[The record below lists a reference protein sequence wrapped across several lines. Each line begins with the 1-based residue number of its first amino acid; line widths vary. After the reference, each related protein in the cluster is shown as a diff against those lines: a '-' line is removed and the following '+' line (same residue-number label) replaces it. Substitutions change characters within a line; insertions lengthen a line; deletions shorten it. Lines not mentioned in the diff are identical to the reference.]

1 MIASNSVVTVKA
13 EQQIGKVLDEQRDL
27 YVAKSGHEKKLL
39 SCIKKLAARVAA
51 GRNVSFD
58 DAWWLGF
65 REFARANQEEVS
77 ACASAVV
84 ADYLVA
90 NGNNKSAGHVIR
102 SHYLNAFESWGI
114 FVSEGTK
121 QKISE
126 FRKLVWNPAKAT
138 RDGETKR
145 EKAEQYEKTMPL
157 WWDIVA
163 YLRSV
168 TVGEFRAQ
176 LCDIVYHQARHNQIA
191 SHSFVEMKI
200 MSNKTDGELSTI
212 LRAAVAY
219 SSLLFYTGMRS
230 ITGVEVALDDF
241 ATQQDNSVLLTR
253 TEHKCGSMRNVSKQ
267 VYVRLAHGK
276 DPTRCTLVHLAE
288 FLGAPQANGKPLPE
302 RPFTLGFSVKKEGS
316 ERTNSCKL
324 PQNRATAV
332 LHAAAIACGLVD
344 GLSGKKKL
352 HLLRLCTENQL
363 LTKGASP
370 RDREQFIGWDN
381 SVQSKNYTIS
391 KQRALESNAPY
402 LMAGRDNA
410 ADAAHP
416 LWDLMGEVPL
426 GETLTYWEKVL
437 YLVNA
442 AGVPTRSE
450 MNVDPAFKA
459 RMEDHIKEVNKARA
473 QSDNPVV
480 LRKRVRE
487 LEQELQVERTK
498 RAKLELE
505 LQQSATR
512 SPGSSGSGD
521 TALSKDTVNDDG
533 EAAAPLNAEQTLQ
546 QLVAD
551 LGSKRKDAG
560 FPSLCNDRYPEL
572 ARLIDACTTK
582 ERSYGVA
589 LASATGKNLIRIL
602 WVVALYQRKALT
614 SVSCQNWFTFVD
626 KEKRSAVHNM
636 QTKSWADFRKSLC
649 ATA

>member
-1 MIASNSVVTVKA
+1 MDVTVKA
-13 EQQIGKVLDEQRDL
+13 ERQIGKVLDEQRDL
-27 YVAKSGHEKKLL
+27 YVAKSGHERKLL
-39 SCIKKLAARVAA
+39 NCIKRLAAKVAA
-51 GRNVSFD
+51 ARKVPCD

-65 REFARANQEEVS
+65 HKYAKANEQEVS

-114 FVSEGTK
+114 AVSEGTK
-121 QKISE
+121 QKISQ
-126 FRKLVWNPAKAT
+126 FRKHVWNPAKAT

-145 EKAEQYEKTMPL
+145 EKAEQYERIMPL

-163 YLRSV
+163 YLRAV
-168 TVGEFRAQ
+168 NLEDFRAQ
-176 LCDIVYHQARHNQIA
+176 LLRIVANQSQHKGIA
-191 SHSFVEMKI
+191 IHSFVEMKI
-200 MSNKTDGELSTI
+200 MSNRTDGELSTI
-212 LRAAVAY
+212 LRAAIAY

-324 PQNRATAV
+324 PQNRAIAV
-332 LHAAAIACGLVD
+332 MHAAAIACGLEN

-402 LMAGRDNA
+402 LMAGRLNK
-410 ADAAHP
+410 ADSPHVM
-416 LWDLMGEVPL
+416 WDMFDSIPNGN
-426 GETLTYWEKVL
+426 TMSYWQRVL

-442 AGVPTRSE
+442 AGVPTRSKVD
-450 MNVDPAFKA
+450 VDPLFKA
-459 RMEDHIKEVNKARA
+459 RMVTHIKQANRQRLESK
-473 QSDNPVV
+473 DPTV
-480 LRKRVRE
+480 LQKRVRE
-487 LEQELQVERTK
+487 LEQKLQDETTK
-498 RAKLELE
+498 RAKMELG
-505 LQQSATR
+505 LQQVNTEHPDATPT
-512 SPGSSGSGD
+512 SCLE
-521 TALSKDTVNDDG
+521 TLIG
-533 EAAAPLNAEQTLQ
+533 EIA
-546 QLVAD
+546 
-551 LGSKRKDAG
+551 SKRKEEN
-560 FPSLCNDRYPEL
+560 FPHYCDSRFDEL
-572 ARLIDACTTK
+572 ARLIDATSTK
-582 ERSYGVA
+582 KRSWGIPLSGPHGKSLVRIVKLVA
-589 LASATGKNLIRIL
+589 MVRQGEWEN
-602 WVVALYQRKALT
+602 
-614 SVSCQNWFTFVD
+614 VSSQKQNWFTYVD
-626 KEKRSAVHNM
+626 RTQSTIPTN
-636 QTKSWADFRKSLC
+636 SWQAFREFLSKQP
-649 ATA
+649 